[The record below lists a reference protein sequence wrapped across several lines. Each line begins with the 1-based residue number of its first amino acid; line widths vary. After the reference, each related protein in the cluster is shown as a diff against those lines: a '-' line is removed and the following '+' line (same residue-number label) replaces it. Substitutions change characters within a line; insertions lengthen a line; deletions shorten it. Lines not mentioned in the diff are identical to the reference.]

1 MRTLTAKEYEV
12 ISQIYNSTDENEA
25 NLSFQFGIQNDT
37 YYQLFHSYSETK
49 DNEEIDEFIGLASDA
64 LNVLKEVSK

>member
-1 MRTLTAKEYEV
+1 MRTLTTKEYEI

-37 YYQLFHSYSETK
+37 YYQLFHSYSEEQ
-49 DNEEIDEFIGLASDA
+49 NS
-64 LNVLKEVSK
+64 